1 MSRVRTGARLGVA
14 ETILRRPR
22 GADSAGPSRHPSR
35 RSGARGRTSAS
46 SAEAQGLDRLG
57 LLGSDNAEFC

>member
-46 SAEAQGLDRLG
+46 SAERRLDRPG
-57 LLGSDNAEFC
+57 LLGSDNGGFS